1 MINFF
6 RSLLE
11 KIIFWKCRTWMN
23 ENLNAPLESISF
35 HCGLGNLVIAN
46 CLQIQGLEFYTT
58 CVCVSTDYRTV
69 LELKHQSSI
78 FISTTKFIKENK
90 IEGTLILKLAMV
102 TVLWKNVHTLYNAI
116 LRTARNL
123 LETRENVKISTHP
136 FYHINLSWFSW
147 EWSKKK

>member
-102 TVLWKNVHTLYNAI
+102 TVLWKNVHKFRLYSVKWPVGEVGVSLPWWCHA
-116 LRTARNL
+116 LVPLAPSLKKNL
-123 LETRENVKISTHP
+123 QQI
-136 FYHINLSWFSW
+136 F
-147 EWSKKK
+147 